1 MTPFTFRARGMGE
14 AMGVIAQRIKD
25 EEATKLRTIAQDQGI
40 IENLA
45 DIAELNADVEA
56 KALAS
61 VDRLH
66 DLFGVMR
73 EELLPPCPCCKSRS
87 GVSHDYFCAPC
98 GKYFRSG
105 SAA

>member
-40 IENLA
+40 I
-45 DIAELNADVEA
+45 VEA

-61 VDRLH
+61 VDWLH

-73 EELLPPCPCCKSRS
+73 EEFGGDYTGPES
-87 GVSHDYFCAPC
+87 GDVREMLAQTESERRPF
-98 GKYFRSG
+98 
-105 SAA
+105 

>member
-73 EELLPPCPCCKSRS
+73 EEFGGDYTGPES
-87 GVSHDYFCAPC
+87 G
-98 GKYFRSG
+98 
-105 SAA
+105 